1 MPPPTLV
8 ATAGAADANVYA
20 TLAQADA
27 YHEAHMHGG
36 AWRSALVEDKHRA
49 LLTAT
54 RLLDQHL
61 VWAGAAAS
69 ATQRLAWPRTGLLDP
84 NRNVLS
90 STAIPERLAEACA
103 ELARQ
108 ILEEDRTADSEI
120 EAKGLTSLS
129 VGSISMTFKSAQVVK
144 VLPDAVWYLVNLWGT
159 VRTRTHEG
167 PIALS
172 RA

>member
-8 ATAGAADANVYA
+8 ATAGAVNANAYA

-27 YHEAHMHGG
+27 YHEAHAYGDT
-36 AWRSALVEDKHRA
+36 WRAAYVEQKQRA

-61 VWAGAAAS
+61 VWAGTAAS
-69 ATQRLAWPRTGLLDP
+69 TTQRLAWPRTGLLDA
-84 NRNVLS
+84 NGNTLS
-90 STAIPERLAEACA
+90 STAIPDRIVEACA

-108 ILEEDRTADSEI
+108 LLEADRTADSEV

-129 VGSISMTFKSAQVVK
+129 VGSISMTFKSAQLVK
-144 VLPDAVWYLVNLWGT
+144 VLPDAVWYLVAAWGT
-159 VRTRTHEG
+159 VRTRAMEG
-167 PIALS
+167 PIALA

>member
-27 YHEAHMHGG
+27 YHEAHAYGD
-36 AWRSALVEDKHRA
+36 AWRAAYVEQKHRA

-69 ATQRLAWPRTGLLDP
+69 TTQRLAWPRTGLRDIHG
-84 NRNVLS
+84 NTLS
-90 STAIPERLAEACA
+90 STTIPDRIVEACA

-108 ILEEDRTADSEI
+108 LLAADRTADSEV
-120 EAKGLTSLS
+120 EAQGLSSLS
-129 VGSISMTFKSAQVVK
+129 VGSISMTFTSAVAVK
-144 VLPDAVWYLVNLWGT
+144 VLPDAVWYLVAPWGT
-159 VRTRTHEG
+159 VRTRSMEG
-167 PIALS
+167 PIALA

>member
-8 ATAGAADANVYA
+8 ATPGAANANAYA

-27 YHEAHMHGG
+27 YHEAHAHGDT
-36 AWRSALVEDKHRA
+36 WRETYVERKQRA

-54 RLLDQHL
+54 RLLDQHI
-61 VWAGAAAS
+61 VWGGTAAS
-69 ATQRLAWPRTGLLDP
+69 TTQRLAWPRTGLLDA
-84 NRNVLS
+84 NGNVLS
-90 STAIPERLAEACA
+90 STAIPERIAEACA

-108 ILEEDRTADSEI
+108 LLAADRTADND
-120 EAKGLTSLS
+120 AQGLTSLT
-129 VGSISMTFKSAQVVK
+129 VGSISMTWATPAQLVK
-144 VLPDAVWYLVNLWGT
+144 VLPDAVWYLVALWGT
-159 VRTRTHEG
+159 VRTRSMEG